1 MRKVKSN
8 RKTVILKKGEILLA
22 QNSYAYKESLYSQQP
37 EIITEQSVKQLP
49 KQKNNKLF
57 GRIVLTA
64 FFLMVFTVVLRCTI
78 INEMTSQINSLE
90 KELQKITAAN
100 EQQMVYLD
108 RSGDLK
114 SVEQIAHDSLNMGI
128 PQSHQVVNVTLN
140 MKDKTVKPESKSNG
154 FITSAKNFFSYC
166 LEYLY

>member
-1 MRKVKSN
+1 M
-8 RKTVILKKGEILLA
+8 A
-22 QNSYAYKESLYSQQP
+22 QSSYAYKEPLYNPQP
-37 EIITEQSVKQLP
+37 EVVTEQPLKQA
-49 KQKNNKLF
+49 KKTKANRKLAT
-57 GRIVLTA
+57 RILLTA
-64 FFLMVFTVVLRCTI
+64 FFLMVFTIVLRCTI

-90 KELQKITAAN
+90 KELHDLTAAN

-114 SVEQIAHDSLNMGI
+114 NVEQVAQSSLNMGI

-140 MKDKTVKPESKSNG
+140 MKDKTVKPADKTNG
-154 FITSAKNFFSYC
+154 FITSAKNFFAYC

>member
-1 MRKVKSN
+1 M
-8 RKTVILKKGEILLA
+8 LA
-22 QNSYAYKESLYSQQP
+22 QNSYAYKEPLYSPQP
-37 EIITEQSVKQLP
+37 EIITEQSVKQAK
-49 KQKNNKLF
+49 KQKNNAKLF
-57 GRIVLTA
+57 GRVVLAT

-90 KELQKITAAN
+90 KELQEITAAN

-114 SVEQIAHDSLNMGI
+114 SVEQIAHDTLNMGI

-140 MKDKTVKPESKSNG
+140 MKDKTVKPGGETNG

>member
-1 MRKVKSN
+1 M
-8 RKTVILKKGEILLA
+8 A
-22 QNSYAYKESLYSQQP
+22 QNNYAYNEPLYNPQP
-37 EIITEQSVKQLP
+37 EVNNEQHEKRNKKP
-49 KQKNNKLF
+49 KTSSGLI
-57 GRIVLTA
+57 GRIALAV
-64 FFLMVFTVVLRCTI
+64 FFLMVFTIVLRFTI
-78 INEMTSQINSLE
+78 INEMASQINTLE
-90 KELQKITAAN
+90 KDLRVLTAAN

-114 SVEQIAHDSLNMGI
+114 IVEQISQSTLNMGI

-140 MKDKTVKPESKSNG
+140 MKDKTVKPQNKANG

>member
-1 MRKVKSN
+1 M
-8 RKTVILKKGEILLA
+8 A
-22 QNSYAYKESLYSQQP
+22 QSSYAYKEPLYNPQP
-37 EIITEQSVKQLP
+37 EVVTEQPQKQA
-49 KQKNNKLF
+49 KKTKANRKLAT
-57 GRIVLTA
+57 RILLTA
-64 FFLMVFTVVLRCTI
+64 FFLMVFTIVLRCTI

-90 KELQKITAAN
+90 KELHDLTAAN

-114 SVEQIAHDSLNMGI
+114 NVEQVAQSSLNMGI

-140 MKDKTVKPESKSNG
+140 MKDKTVKPADKTNG
-154 FITSAKNFFSYC
+154 FITSAKNFFTYC